1 MFVVMA
7 ELLSS
12 EVLQYKHFKML
23 HSSTD
28 GFS

>member
-12 EVLQYKHFKML
+12 EVLQYKRFKML